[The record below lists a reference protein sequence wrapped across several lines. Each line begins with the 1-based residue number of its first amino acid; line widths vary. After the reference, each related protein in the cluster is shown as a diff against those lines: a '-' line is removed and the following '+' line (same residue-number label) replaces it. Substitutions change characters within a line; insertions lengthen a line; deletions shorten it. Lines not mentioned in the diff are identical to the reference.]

1 MHKVR
6 ARKLRPWEGQ
16 KLKRMK
22 RQLSNAVNS
31 RHARMIL
38 LSGGGLTNGQIA
50 ERVIVRPLGFAGSF
64 TGLIEGESTRSPGIL
79 GLVRHHFLETGIFLL
94 PLPQRLGFAPNFGPE
109 ETRGFPILV
118 YSFRLEG
125 DRSDRLKSDPAG
137 CIFPPV
143 PFLSPSHVG

>member
-79 GLVRHHFLETGIFLL
+79 ITVVVPVREGLWRIRLNKFMTW
-94 PLPQRLGFAPNFGPE
+94 PYPPQGTDCVCLQQ
-109 ETRGFPILV
+109 
-118 YSFRLEG
+118 
-125 DRSDRLKSDPAG
+125 K
-137 CIFPPV
+137 
-143 PFLSPSHVG
+143 